1 MQPSKPHPSPIQEK
15 KHYPHKYPNVKSNS
29 SKRKTDCTL
38 ITTVRIWV
46 MDSQNKTK
54 RQSCPCLN
62 IFLMKISGMFLSF
75 SSRWL
80 TKELEWGVHL
90 GVPCLSDIV
99 IERERETDIHGW
111 NQEDVAL
118 FEGFKLSPSLSLSGT
133 TTSDS
138 TQDSKKNLPFLAP
151 MSQHTKNVDR

>member
-1 MQPSKPHPSPIQEK
+1 M
-15 KHYPHKYPNVKSNS
+15 
-29 SKRKTDCTL
+29 
-38 ITTVRIWV
+38 
-46 MDSQNKTK
+46 
-54 RQSCPCLN
+54 
-62 IFLMKISGMFLSF
+62 
-75 SSRWL
+75 
-80 TKELEWGVHL
+80 HL

-99 IERERETDIHGW
+99 IERERERERETDIHGW

-151 MSQHTKNVDR
+151 VSQHTKNVDR